1 MTQDNEKDLRNESPN
16 NEGPDNSA
24 GIENVSNSDENE
36 ASPVEENEKTE
47 VVAEREETESRSD
60 EVSSEPQDTTEEKAV
75 EAKEDE
81 KTVEAAETT
90 SSDETTEE
98 TVEPEPVE
106 AKEEKASTSEDTAN
120 EDDDDDDEED
130 DDEENPSDTRDEK
143 RVILPELDGLTAEEL
158 LELALNTYKNE
169 EVQYLKRP
177 IEKIRQA
184 FFGLLK
190 NEFTEKQEEFV
201 AEGGNAIDFQY
212 DQPIKRKFQDFY
224 DEFRN
229 KLRKYYSDLEQ
240 RLNENLRKREAIIK
254 AIDDLTFSEETDEVT
269 TEKFRALR
277 DEWKTIGPVPKAKSS
292 EVYRSYH
299 FHLEKYFDNRVR
311 LNREFREMEF
321 QKNLEQKEELI
332 RKAEELLTW
341 SSIKSAFNE
350 LQNLHK
356 IWKEETGPVS
366 REKREDV
373 WDRFSEATK
382 KFHDKRQ
389 EHFNKLREKREQNL
403 LEKEAVLAK
412 LSEKTEEIHDNH
424 NDWQK
429 AMEEVKAI
437 NGEFRKIGR
446 VPNED
451 NDRIWETYLSYN
463 RRFNRAKNNY
473 YKAIK
478 NEYRENMDQR
488 MKFIEEAESLM
499 ESTNW
504 KETANR
510 LKKLQADWR
519 KIGPVPP
526 SQNRKTWNRFTKAC
540 NTFFERRKADMA
552 EKDKAFE
559 GNYTAKEKMMD
570 EVEKWTPSGDRKADI
585 DQLKSFMKS
594 FREIGRVPFDKK
606 GINQSFSKLVD
617 SKFAEL
623 KVNKAQRRNLE
634 FNSKVEALA
643 EKGEVRSIEREER
656 DIRRSIKDTEAELRQ
671 LEGNMQMFTNSA
683 GGNNPLLKMAQ
694 KNVDNKQKELDALK
708 TRLLHVI
715 ELRNKAKN
723 ESDESDS
730 ETTPETTED

>member
-1 MTQDNEKDLRNESPN
+1 MTQDNEKDLRNESLETQGSENAPGA
-16 NEGPDNSA
+16 EINSD
-24 GIENVSNSDENE
+24 SDENTTPESEVTEQFEAKPQEEESVNESTTDDNSSDSEDADDQKTESIEPKEEVAPEAVSESTEE
-36 ASPVEENEKTE
+36 ASE
-47 VVAEREETESRSD
+47 A
-60 EVSSEPQDTTEEKAV
+60 VSVEKAD
-75 EAKEDE
+75 ENDEDE
-81 KTVEAAETT
+81 
-90 SSDETTEE
+90 D
-98 TVEPEPVE
+98 
-106 AKEEKASTSEDTAN
+106 
-120 EDDDDDDEED
+120 EDDE
-130 DDEENPSDTRDEK
+130 DDEENPSDTLDEK
-143 RVILPELDGLTAEEL
+143 RVELPELDNLSAEDL
-158 LELALNTYKNE
+158 LDLAQKVFKAE

-184 FFGLLK
+184 FFALLK
-190 NEFTEKQEEFV
+190 SEYSEKLEQFEV
-201 AEGGNAIDFQY
+201 EGGNKIDFQY

-224 DEFRN
+224 DEFRG
-229 KLRKYYSDLEQ
+229 KLRKYYNDLEQ
-240 RLNENLRKREAIIK
+240 RLNDNLRKREAIIK
-254 AIDDLTFSEETDEVT
+254 AIDALTFSEETDEIT

-332 RKAEELLTW
+332 KKAEELL
-341 SSIKSAFNE
+341 SYNSIKAAFNE

-366 REKREDV
+366 PSKREEV

-412 LSEKTEEIHDNH
+412 LSEKTDEIHDSH

-437 NGEFRKIGR
+437 NEEFRKIGR

-451 NDRIWETYLSYN
+451 NDRIWETYLNYN

-478 NEYRENMDQR
+478 DEYRENMDKR

-499 ESTNW
+499 ESTEW
-504 KETANR
+504 KETADR
-510 LKKLQADWR
+510 LKKLQSDWR

-559 GNYTAKEKMMD
+559 GNYAAKEKMMD
-570 EVEKWTPSGDRKADI
+570 EVEKWTPTGDKKADI
-585 DQLKSFMKS
+585 EQLKTFMKN
-594 FREIGRVPFDKK
+594 FREVGRVPFDKK
-606 GINQSFSKLVD
+606 GINQSFSKLID

-623 KVNKAQRRNLE
+623 KVNKAQRRSYE

-656 DIRRSIKDTEAELRQ
+656 DIRRAIKDVEAELRQ
-671 LEGNMQMFTNSA
+671 LEGNMQLFTNS
-683 GGNNPLLKMAQ
+683 GGGKNPLLNMAQ
-694 KNVDNKQKELDALK
+694 KNVDNKKKELDAMQEK
-708 TRLLHVI
+708 LLHVI
-715 ELRNKAKN
+715 ELRNKAKSESEEK
-723 ESDESDS
+723 ESD
-730 ETTPETTED
+730 TTPENTEE

>member
-1 MTQDNEKDLRNESPN
+1 MTQENEKDLRNEPLEQGS
-16 NEGPDNSA
+16 DNAA
-24 GIENVSNSDENE
+24 GTDTGSDSDEMK
-36 ASPVEENEKTE
+36 SPE
-47 VVAEREETESRSD
+47 VTAETKNSESESESD
-60 EVSSEPQDTTEEKAV
+60 RGIKAESESSEE
-75 EAKEDE
+75 KEDP
-81 KTVEAAETT
+81 TP
-90 SSDETTEE
+90 SSVDE
-98 TVEPEPVE
+98 
-106 AKEEKASTSEDTAN
+106 KEEHEQAPAESAATDH
-120 EDDDDDDEED
+120 DDDEDEDDD

-143 RVILPELDGLTAEEL
+143 RVALPDLDEKSAEEL
-158 LELALNTYKNE
+158 LDLAVLLFKQE
-169 EVQYLKRP
+169 EIQYLKRP
-177 IEKIRQA
+177 IEKVRQA
-184 FFGLLK
+184 FFGVLK
-190 NEFTEKQEEFV
+190 NEYNEKLEEFE
-201 AEGGNAIDFQY
+201 AEGGNKIDFQY

-240 RLNENLRKREAIIK
+240 RLNDNLRKREAIIK
-254 AIDDLTFSEETDEVT
+254 AIDELTFSEETDEIT

-277 DEWKTIGPVPKAKSS
+277 DEWKTLGPVPKAKSS

-332 RKAEELLTW
+332 QKAEELLSW
-341 SSIKSAFNE
+341 NSIKSAFNE
-350 LQNLHK
+350 LQKLHK

-366 REKREDV
+366 REKREEV

-389 EHFNKLREKREQNL
+389 EHFNKLREKRDQNL
-403 LEKEAVLAK
+403 LDKEAVLAR

-437 NGEFRKIGR
+437 NDEFRKIGR

-473 YKAIK
+473 YKEIK
-478 NEYRENMDQR
+478 NEYRENMDKR

-499 ESTNW
+499 ESTDW

-540 NTFFERRKADMA
+540 NVFFERRKADMA

-559 GNYTAKEKMMD
+559 GNYAAKEKMMD
-570 EVEKWTPSGDRKADI
+570 EVEKWNPSGDRKTDI
-585 DQLKSFMKS
+585 DQLKSYMKD

-606 GINQSFSKLVD
+606 GINQSFSKLID

-623 KVNKAQRRNLE
+623 KVNKAQRKNFE

-656 DIRRSIKDTEAELRQ
+656 DIRRSIKDAESELRQ

-683 GGNNPLLKMAQ
+683 GGQNPLLKMAQ

-708 TRLLHVI
+708 EKLLHVI
-715 ELRNKAKN
+715 DLRNKAK
-723 ESDESDS
+723 S
-730 ETTPETTED
+730 ETEEKSSEAAPEADEN